1 MNIFS
6 ICIYTLSTYTVISTE
21 QTDLGLRSR
30 TFTLKSNKLI
40 TFSEISQV
48 WQCLKIV
55 FIYTSN
61 DVLKLRYRPNYPK

>member
-6 ICIYTLSTYTVISTE
+6 ICIYTLSTYIISTE

-61 DVLKLRYRPNYPK
+61 DVLKLRYRPNYSK